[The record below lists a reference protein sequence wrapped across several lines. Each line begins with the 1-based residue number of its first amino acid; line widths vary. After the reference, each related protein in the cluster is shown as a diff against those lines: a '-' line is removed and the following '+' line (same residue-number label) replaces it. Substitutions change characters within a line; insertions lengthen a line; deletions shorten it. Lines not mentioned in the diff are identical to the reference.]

1 MRTTGLVTPI
11 DWNKCRTKIGAGEIE
26 SMYRTF
32 FRGGDYADS
41 AAAPA
46 LSDDVWAVV
55 NLEILAGGD
64 AYQAL
69 MATLQADR

>member
-1 MRTTGLVTPI
+1 
-11 DWNKCRTKIGAGEIE
+11 
-26 SMYRTF
+26 MYRTF
-32 FRGGDYADS
+32 YRGGDYIDS

-46 LSDDVWAVV
+46 LSDNVWAVV

-69 MATLQADR
+69 MATLQPTR